1 MNAITTPPAP
11 PERLGASDLEHLL
24 LTLEKSLGVRTR
36 TQFYLWAQG
45 ALQGFIVHESLWCA
59 HGDVEQLRLQVEP
72 FSRVRSNERIAQQVA
87 DPVDGLLT
95 RLVDEWLRRGRRPL
109 LLSSQGGEQMSRRQ
123 LITDLGRCGYEHVLA
138 HGVREVP
145 GDGGSFFVFAG
156 IDHLPS
162 ARDAWLVELLMPHLH
177 LALQRMRLHE
187 AGSDS
192 VAEVAPATVLTRREI
207 QILYWVRQGK
217 TNPDI
222 GKILGITTPTVKN
235 HLQKLMRKLNVANR
249 AQAVAKSAT
258 LRLVARSDGR
268 AATLVQ

>member
-1 MNAITTPPAP
+1 MNAITTPPPP

-59 HGDVEQLRLQVEP
+59 HGDIELLRLQVEP
-72 FSRVRSNERIAQQVA
+72 FSRTLPCERIAQQVA

-95 RLVDEWLRRGRRPL
+95 RLVDEWLRHGRRPL
-109 LLSSQGGEQMSRRQ
+109 LLSCQGGEQMSRRQ
-123 LITDLGRCGYEHVLA
+123 LIADLARCGYEHVLA

-145 GDGGSFFVFAG
+145 GEGGSFFVFAG
-156 IDHLPS
+156 LDHLPG
-162 ARDAWLVELLMPHLH
+162 ARDAWLVELLLPHLH

-187 AGSDS
+187 AGNGN
-192 VAEVAPATVLTRREI
+192 ATEVAPATMLSRREI
-207 QILYWVRQGK
+207 QVLYWVRQGK
-217 TNPDI
+217 TNHDI
-222 GKILGITTPTVKN
+222 AQILGISAPTVKN

-258 LRLVARSDGR
+258 LRLVAHSDGR
-268 AATLVQ
+268 SVATPA